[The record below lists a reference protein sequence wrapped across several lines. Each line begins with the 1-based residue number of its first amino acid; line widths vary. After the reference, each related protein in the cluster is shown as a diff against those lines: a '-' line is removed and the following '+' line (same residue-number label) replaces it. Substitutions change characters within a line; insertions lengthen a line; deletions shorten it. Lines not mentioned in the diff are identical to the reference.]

1 MKSICEA
8 FYFGMKI
15 EVLKTMD
22 VKTLKVKERMNE
34 GHLQYNASQIL
45 DRMTPRVPSY
55 AYCMICILN
64 EDIYNKESWNYVFG
78 LASTKNRIGVFS
90 FARYM
95 PSFWGEQESDEEEA
109 KTSELMVYRS
119 SKTMCHEIGHM
130 FGILHCT
137 YYNCLMN
144 GSMNSSEGKIKPF
157 YFCVICLKKL

>member
-1 MKSICEA
+1 
-8 FYFGMKI
+8 
-15 EVLKTMD
+15 
-22 VKTLKVKERMNE
+22 
-34 GHLQYNASQIL
+34 
-45 DRMTPRVPSY
+45 MTPKVPSY

-90 FARYM
+90 FAWYS
-95 PSFWGEQESDEEEA
+95 PTFWGEEESDEDSKVGGSKEEA
-109 KTSELMVYRS
+109 KVSISEIMVYWS

-144 GSMNSSEGKIKPF
+144 GSMNAAEGKVKPF